1 MKTILKTG
9 IIVAALVMMQVVL
22 IGSPQQAAAFWR
34 KDSTTGNY
42 VCVSTPCTTAPPSGY
57 ICTPPACN
65 TSGTTIL
72 VGSTVHP
79 GGYDPNIT
87 APETFV
93 PTMTTLE
100 RAISTDPT
108 PILNISTTQSFN
120 PAVSTFTNNAI
131 VSLTT
136 NGNLQMTAGVSEF
149 ANAGLLTLSP
159 NSILTSSSL
168 QNTGIIEGAGTI
180 AANVANQ
187 GIIAPGNSPGTLTVN
202 GNFQNFVH
210 HEGTFPNGNTFFVD
224 APGQLTMQLGGTGA
238 GEYDVLNVTGNV
250 RLYGTLDV
258 ELIPLVNG
266 ALPFAPQV
274 GDQWWLIFA
283 GGQEGII
290 GDFTFLGQP
299 MLDLPE
305 GYGWEEIWH
314 TTTITIDGGETT
326 IRDRF
331 GLRVTSVP
339 EPSTILLLG
348 VGLVGLARMRKTFK
362 K

>member
-1 MKTILKTG
+1 
-9 IIVAALVMMQVVL
+9 
-22 IGSPQQAAAFWR
+22 
-34 KDSTTGNY
+34 
-42 VCVSTPCTTAPPSGY
+42 
-57 ICTPPACN
+57 
-65 TSGTTIL
+65 
-72 VGSTVHP
+72 
-79 GGYDPNIT
+79 
-87 APETFV
+87 
-93 PTMTTLE
+93 
-100 RAISTDPT
+100 
-108 PILNISTTQSFN
+108 
-120 PAVSTFTNNAI
+120 
-131 VSLTT
+131 
-136 NGNLQMTAGVSEF
+136 MTAGVSEF

-187 GIIAPGNSPGTLTVN
+187 GIIAPGNSPGTLTVD
-202 GNFQNFVH
+202 GDFQNFVR
-210 HEGTFPNGNTFFVD
+210 HEGTLPNGTTAFFD

-305 GYGWEEIWH
+305 GYGWEEIWD